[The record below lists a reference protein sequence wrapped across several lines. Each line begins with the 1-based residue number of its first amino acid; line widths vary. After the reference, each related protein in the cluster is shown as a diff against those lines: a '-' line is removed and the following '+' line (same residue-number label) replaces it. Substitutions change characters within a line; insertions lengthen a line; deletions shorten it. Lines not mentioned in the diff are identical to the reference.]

1 MGCVEVGRGGVMRR
15 EEGGGG
21 GWGGGSEAGRQG
33 GREGCSAAVERSE
46 QRLQSLPMGGI
57 RLWYHSSKAQRLS
70 HFTIIGW
77 ASGSEGG
84 EYTSNR

>member
-1 MGCVEVGRGGVMRR
+1 MRR
-15 EEGGGG
+15 EGRGGGG

-33 GREGCSAAVERSE
+33 GGREGGRDGCSAAVERSE

-57 RLWYHSSKAQRLS
+57 RLWYHSSEALRLS

-84 EYTSNR
+84 IHI

>member
-1 MGCVEVGRGGVMRR
+1 MWRGGEGGDATGRAGGRRRTGRRERGRQAGR
-15 EEGGGG
+15 EEGG
-21 GWGGGSEAGRQG
+21 RD
-33 GREGCSAAVERSE
+33 GCSAAVERSE

-57 RLWYHSSKAQRLS
+57 RLWYHSSEALRLS

-84 EYTSNR
+84 IHI